1 MDFTDVP
8 TNAWY
13 AGSVVW
19 AMEQG
24 ITSDTS
30 DTTFSPDAPC
40 TRAQMVTFLCRDAQ

>member
-40 TRAQMVTFLCRDAQ
+40 TWA